1 MIAAAIVALALGQ
14 AGAAPVLTLEAALR
28 EAQEKNLDLKQAQA
42 RLDQSNQL
50 SWKAWSYYLPQVTAG
65 ATWTRNETEATLQ
78 VPGNYAIRD
87 FGPGGVPAPPGL
99 PGGPTPYGIV
109 PYDITTFYIQ
119 KRDQLGAQVEVRQ
132 AILAPALWPAIR
144 NAYRGEKVASLTV
157 ENARREV
164 LFGVTQAYYGAVGLK
179 AALQVA
185 ERQLELTRQHEK
197 DARVR
202 YQAGTTPKVALLRA
216 QIDRSKAEED
226 LKRSQN
232 ALSTA
237 KLSLATLLDRSAADF
252 DVETPPEPQ
261 VSTDAAQLEKSA
273 MEERPD
279 VKAADV
285 GVELAQGQRNGSW
298 ARYAPSVGAF
308 ASYRWANLKGFTGK
322 ETAWALGLAL
332 TWNIFDGGLREAELR
347 ENQARIVE
355 AEAAKRSADARA
367 LQDVRRAL
375 LDLDSARANR
385 AKAREVVDLA
395 RENQKLV
402 EVNFKAGAA
411 TYIEVAD
418 ATESLRQ
425 AELAQVAESLN
436 ADLAAIQVQKAAGLF
451 KPGTPF

>member
-1 MIAAAIVALALGQ
+1 MIAAIVAALTLGQ
-14 AGAAPVLTLEAALR
+14 AGPTPVLTLDAALR
-28 EAQEKNLDLKQAQA
+28 EAQERNLDLKQAQA
-42 RLDQSNQL
+42 RLDEANQL

-65 ATWTRNETEATLQ
+65 ASWTRNETEATLQ
-78 VPGNYAIRD
+78 VPGNFAIRD
-87 FGPGGVPAPPGL
+87 FSPGGVPTPPGL
-99 PGGPTPYGIV
+99 AGNPTTYGIV

-144 NAYRGEKVASLTV
+144 NAYRAEKVARLTV
-157 ENARREV
+157 ENGRREV

-232 ALSTA
+232 ALAGA
-237 KLSLATLLDRSAADF
+237 KLALATLLDRPGADF
-252 DVETPPEPQ
+252 EVEVPPEPKAP
-261 VSTDAAQLEKSA
+261 TDPAQLEKSA
-273 MEERPD
+273 LEERPD
-279 VKAADV
+279 VMAAQE
-285 GVELAQGQRNGSW
+285 GVDLARGTRNGTW
-298 ARYAPSVGAF
+298 ARYAPTLGAF
-308 ASYRWANLKGFTGK
+308 ANYRWANLKGFTGK
-322 ETAWALGLAL
+322 ETAWAIGLAL
-332 TWNIFDGGLREAELR
+332 TWTLLDGGLREAELS
-347 ENQARIVE
+347 ENQAKVVE

-367 LQDVRRAL
+367 LEDVRRAL

-385 AKAREVVDLA
+385 SKAKEVVDLA